1 MEQANSNQMLMEIMG
16 LQLPG
21 SSFVNPETELREL
34 LNEEIVKVISQT
46 SKNKSFDKT
55 LCNIVNEKT
64 IVNAIIGLLATGGS
78 TNHTIHLMW

>member
-1 MEQANSNQMLMEIMG
+1 MLNSNQMLWKSWVFTT
-16 LQLPG
+16 PG

-46 SKNKSFDKT
+46 SKDKSFDKT

-64 IVNAIIGLLATGGS
+64 IVNFYYWT
-78 TNHTIHLMW
+78 T